1 MTTQPT
7 DEDVALVRDLMARS
21 EMRAIEYH
29 ELSAKW
35 TGSRDEADDEQDVDI
50 QLEIQHRCGDADF
63 GFRIVGSVTAP
74 IGEASAAVA
83 ITYDYE
89 GEPPLQRTLFA
100 FGNEVAVMAVF
111 PYFRE
116 SVHSITSKVFGQPI
130 LLPVLPRGVIGLD
143 LDEAKD
149 IPANSR

>member
-1 MTTQPT
+1 MSTQPS
-7 DEDVALVRDLMARS
+7 EADVELIRDLIGRS
-21 EMRAIEYH
+21 EMRGVEYH

-35 TGSRDEADDEQDVDI
+35 TGSRDDSDPDQDVDI

-63 GFRIVGSVTAP
+63 GFRVVGTVTAAM
-74 IGEASAAVA
+74 GEATAAVA

-89 GEPPLQRTLFA
+89 GDPPLQRTLFG
-100 FGNEVAVMAVF
+100 FGNEVAVMALF

-116 SVHSITSKVFGQPI
+116 SIHSITAKVFGQPI
-130 LLPVLPRGVIGLD
+130 MLPVLPRGVVGLD

-149 IPANSR
+149 TAANAN